1 MVNFVLTH
9 LDDTLTMDLSG
20 SLDASAV
27 AIADASACAV
37 FQLNVADLKAVFKFQ
52 SDSLDIS
59 NATATDI
66 KYYVYPDAWPVG
78 VNVAHAM
85 MQGAAAVGATGAMT
99 VEGGTYDDNRNLL
112 KHDFVRYLSYKL
124 FNTIFGVDL
133 FQNETELLENIVG
146 HGNTIKTGIV
156 TKLTAVGVTGSN
168 ASLSD
173 VSGSKYFTN
182 AETDT
187 NNICRVIMRQL
198 ASSAP
203 DRFTTMTA
211 SSAIQSVPFVA
222 DDTLYF
228 KVTVAAA
235 AGQNDLTSVGAINN
249 RTYNIKILL
258 KASATNT
265 VVNDSVLNVPNY
277 PYDART

>member
-9 LDDTLTMDLSG
+9 LDDTLSMDLSG
-20 SLDASAV
+20 SLDAAAV

-37 FQLNVADLKAVFKFQ
+37 FQLTVADLKAVFKFQ
-52 SDSLDIS
+52 SDSMDIS
-59 NATATDI
+59 NAAATDI
-66 KYYVYPDAWPVG
+66 KYYVYPAAWPVG

-85 MQGAAAVGATGAMT
+85 MQGAAAVGTTGAMT

-133 FQNETELLENIVG
+133 FNNETELLENIVG

-168 ASLSD
+168 GSLLD
-173 VSGSKYFTN
+173 NSGSKYFTN
-182 AETDT
+182 AETST
-187 NNICRVIMRQL
+187 ANICRVIMRQL
-198 ASSAP
+198 ASTSP
-203 DRFTTMTA
+203 DRFTTMDA

-222 DDTLYF
+222 DDALYF

-235 AGQNDLTSVGAINN
+235 AEQNSLTSVGAINN

-258 KASATNT
+258 KTSATNT

-277 PYDART
+277 PYDDRT